1 MLDLII
7 KNGQCYINGKLEDID
22 IAVKDGKISNVCSS
36 FATYIGELNKSIN
49 VVKNNHACSSAT
61 IIQLQ
66 DIQGWAEGLP
76 KEHKKNADATVK
88 KCKQY
93 ITLIKG
99 E

>member
-1 MLDLII
+1 M
-7 KNGQCYINGKLEDID
+7 CY
-22 IAVKDGKISNVCSS
+22 
-36 FATYIGELNKSIN
+36 IN
-49 VVKNNHACSSAT
+49 VVKNSHACSSAT